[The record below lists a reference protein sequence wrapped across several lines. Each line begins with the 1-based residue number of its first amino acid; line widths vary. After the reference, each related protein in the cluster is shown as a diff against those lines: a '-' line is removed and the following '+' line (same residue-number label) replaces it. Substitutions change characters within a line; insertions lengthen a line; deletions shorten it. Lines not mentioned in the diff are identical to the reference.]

1 MSTPPELPGR
11 PRQAKAAREGQ
22 GDEPRWNSRLCS
34 VLALLALALALA
46 KTPLAV
52 LALPATIAL
61 GVAGFVTI
69 GGDKVA
75 RLLAWLWAGLALL
88 AFLVVLGLL
97 AMLLADPP
105 VVR

>member
-1 MSTPPELPGR
+1 MSTPPELPVR

-34 VLALLALALALA
+34 VLALLALALA